1 MRVHFIGIGG
11 SGMGPLSG
19 LAHEDGWDVQGS
31 DPKGG
36 PAYARVFT
44 KPDAAHLA
52 GVHAVVYS
60 SAIPQSH
67 PELAAARAR
76 AAVDGEFRVYHRMEF
91 LKALTSSHETR
102 IGIAGTHGKTSS
114 TSLAGWVLLDLGLD
128 PLIFA
133 GGRPLYLPGGMRAG
147 KGPAVIETDESD
159 GSFLQSGANA
169 RLVLNVD
176 RDHLDY
182 YGSQEALEDAF
193 GRFATEVPISVV
205 NGDDPALKDRG
216 ISFTTQG
223 NPSSMYQ
230 GVFEGELDELTVFR
244 RADSGSLLRL
254 GTIALLLPGRHFAV
268 NALGVFALLD
278 RMMQSGMIPPFSA
291 DRIFDAMRRF
301 PGVERRLEKIAEI
314 LGAPV
319 YDDYGHHPSEI
330 EAVLRAVRLRHKDK
344 RIAVIFQP
352 HRYTRTRDLAEDFAR
367 SLALADECMILPL
380 YSAGETPIPGIDS
393 ALIAK
398 HMQGKGSLASAED
411 VEARLRSPG
420 ASDCVWIFQGAG
432 DVSAIGRRICA
443 SIQKQS

>member
-36 PAYARVFT
+36 PSYARVFT
-44 KPDAAHLA
+44 DPDPAHLA

-60 SAIPQSH
+60 SAIPESH
-67 PELAAARAR
+67 AELKAARAR
-76 AAVDGEFRVYHRMEF
+76 SAEDADFRVYHRMEF

-169 RLVLNVD
+169 RLILNVD

-182 YGSQEALEDAF
+182 YGSEEALQDAF
-193 GRFATEVPISVV
+193 ARFAKEVPLSVV
-205 NGDDPALKDRG
+205 NGDDPALKDCG
-216 ISFTTQG
+216 VSFTTRG
-223 NPSSMYQ
+223 NPASMYH
-230 GVFEGELDELTVFR
+230 GFFEGETDELSVFR
-244 RADSGSLLRL
+244 RADSGSLMRL
-254 GTIALLLPGRHFAV
+254 GTIALILPGRHFAV

-291 DRIFDAMRRF
+291 ERVFDAMRRF
-301 PGVERRLEKIAEI
+301 PGVERRLEKIGEI
-314 LGAPV
+314 GGNPV

-330 EAVLRAVRLRHKDK
+330 EAVLKALRLRHKD
-344 RIAVIFQP
+344 RLIGIVFQP

-367 SLALADECMILPL
+367 VLQQADQCLILPL
-380 YSAGETPIPGIDS
+380 YSSGEAPIPGIDS
-393 ALIAK
+393 SLIEK
-398 HMQGKGSLASAED
+398 HMQGKGRLVQVSEVESL
-411 VEARLRSPG
+411 LRRP
-420 ASDCVWIFQGAG
+420 APVVWIFQGAG
-432 DVSAIGRRICA
+432 DVSAIGRRICSSA
-443 SIQKQS
+443 SMPS